1 MENNY
6 ILGGGPAGLIAA
18 YYLKDH
24 WVVDKK
30 PLGQLNIPFI
40 PGPRLLQ
47 YTPNMQK
54 LIEEVLPNN
63 DIHTAV
69 AVIGYNEDG
78 VVMEKPTNS
87 FKKKYANF

>member
-30 PLGQLNIPFI
+30 PLGQLTIPFI

-47 YTPNMQK
+47 YTPNMQS
-54 LIEEVLPNN
+54 L
-63 DIHTAV
+63 
-69 AVIGYNEDG
+69 
-78 VVMEKPTNS
+78 
-87 FKKKYANF
+87 